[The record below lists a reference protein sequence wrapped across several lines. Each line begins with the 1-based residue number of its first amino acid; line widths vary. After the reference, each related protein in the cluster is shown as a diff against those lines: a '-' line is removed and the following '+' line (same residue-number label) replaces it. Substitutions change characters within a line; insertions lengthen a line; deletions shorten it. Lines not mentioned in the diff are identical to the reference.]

1 MDRSKFYAALRRRG
15 STVFGTSLSPGQVE
29 GMEGILDEAER
40 RKTRLSDL
48 AYMLAT
54 TYHETAH
61 TMQPIHERGQRAYF
75 NKYEPGTKIGKM
87 LGNTVAGDGYRFRGR
102 GFVQLTGR
110 ANYAKASKK
119 IAFDFIANPDLVL
132 LLKHAIPILFVGMQE
147 GWFTGK
153 DLDDYTDGVTEDDK
167 EELREFANARR
178 IINGTDKAGL
188 IADYALTLQKALIEA
203 GYGIVSKPSPEIT
216 PKPVTPEPVTQK
228 PETGGWAAFWSAV
241 LALFNRKSA

>member
-15 STVFGTSLSPGQVE
+15 STVFGTSLSAGQVE

-40 RKTRLSDL
+40 RKSRRDDL

-54 TYHETAH
+54 TYLETAH
-61 TMQPIHERGQRAYF
+61 TMQPIHERGQRSYF

-119 IAFDFIANPDLVL
+119 IGFDFIANPDLVL
-132 LLKHAIPILFVGMQE
+132 LLKHATAIMFVGMQE

-153 DLDDYTDGVTEDDK
+153 DLDDYIVGIDENDAED
-167 EELREFANARR
+167 LREFANARR
-178 IINGTDKAGL
+178 IINGTDKAAQIGG
-188 IADYALTLQKALIEA
+188 YALTFQKALNEA
-203 GYGIVSKPSPEIT
+203 GYGIASKPSPEIT
-216 PKPVTPEPVTQK
+216 LKPAPVTPEPVIQQ
-228 PETGGWAAFWSAV
+228 PDTGGWSAFWAAV
-241 LALFNRKSA
+241 ISLFNRK